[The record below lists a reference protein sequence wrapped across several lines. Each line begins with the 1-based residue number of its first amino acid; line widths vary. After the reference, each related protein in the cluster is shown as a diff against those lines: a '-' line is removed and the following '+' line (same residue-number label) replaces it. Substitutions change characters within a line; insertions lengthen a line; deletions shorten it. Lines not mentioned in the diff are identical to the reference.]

1 MGGISIWSILLIMI
15 LIPFAFLPTI
25 IAIIRNHPYKLP
37 IIIINIFGALI
48 FGLGW
53 VIALIWSLILPQVN
67 LSLSR
72 ENASEIAALFELKE
86 KGALTDEEFEI
97 KKKELL

>member
-15 LIPFAFLPTI
+15 LIPFGLLPTI

-37 IIIINIFGALI
+37 IILINIFGGLI

-53 VIALIWSLILPQVN
+53 AIALIWSFILPQVN
-67 LSLSR
+67 PSLSGS
-72 ENASEIAALFELKE
+72 NSSEIAELFELKE